1 MVVYSF
7 SPKILLSRNAYL
19 DCSLNIIRFKGSQS
33 LSLVIETSNLKK
45 TYTLDKLPVYALR
58 GVDLQ
63 VKKGDFISIL
73 GPSGCGKSTLLNM
86 LGALDKPTEGRVV
99 IDGIDVSSLN
109 SGQLSELRRKIGF
122 VFQFF
127 NLIPRYTAKKNVE
140 MPLIVAGVKKKER
153 GKRSQELLESV
164 GLKERM
170 NHKATELSGGEKQRV
185 AIARALSNN
194 PSYLLMDE
202 PTGNTDS
209 KTTEEIVD
217 LIKRLNRQEK
227 VTTIIVTHDR
237 QVASQTNRT
246 LEMLDGRIVRD

>member
-1 MVVYSF
+1 M
-7 SPKILLSRNAYL
+7 
-19 DCSLNIIRFKGSQS
+19 
-33 LSLVIETSNLKK
+33 SLVIETIDLKK
-45 TYTLDKLPVYALR
+45 SYMLDKLPIYALR
-58 GVDLQ
+58 GVSLK
-63 VKKGDFISIL
+63 VEKGDFVSIL

-86 LGALDKPTEGRVV
+86 LGALDKPSEGKVI

-109 SGQLSELRRKIGF
+109 SSQLSELRRKIGF

-153 GKRSQELLESV
+153 ERRSKELLESV

-170 NHKATELSGGEKQRV
+170 NHKTSELSGGERQRV

-209 KTTEEIVD
+209 KTTQEIVS
-217 LIKRLNRQEK
+217 LIGRLNREDG
-227 VTTIIVTHDR
+227 VTIIIVTHDR
-237 QVASQTNRT
+237 SVAKQTKRK
-246 LEMLDGRIVRD
+246 LEMLDGKIVKG

>member
-1 MVVYSF
+1 MKSVGIASAVGNYG
-7 SPKILLSRNAYL
+7 A
-19 DCSLNIIRFKGSQS
+19 
-33 LSLVIETSNLKK
+33 IELKK
-45 TYTLDKLPVYALR
+45 SYMLDKLPIYALR
-58 GVDLQ
+58 GVNLK
-63 VKKGDFISIL
+63 VEKGDFVSIL

-86 LGALDKPTEGRVV
+86 LGALDKPSEGKVI

-153 GKRSQELLESV
+153 ERRSEELLVSV

-170 NHKATELSGGEKQRV
+170 NHKTSELSGGERQRV

-209 KTTEEIVD
+209 KTTKEIVS
-217 LIKRLNRQEK
+217 LIGRLNREEG
-227 VTTIIVTHDR
+227 VTIIIVTHDR
-237 QVASQTNRT
+237 SVAKQTKRK
-246 LEMLDGRIVRD
+246 LEMLDGKIVKG

>member
-1 MVVYSF
+1 M
-7 SPKILLSRNAYL
+7 
-19 DCSLNIIRFKGSQS
+19 
-33 LSLVIETSNLKK
+33 LSLVIQTIDLKK
-45 TYTLDKLPVYALR
+45 SYMLDKLPIYALR
-58 GVDLQ
+58 GVNLQ
-63 VKKGDFISIL
+63 VEKGDFVSIL

-86 LGALDKPTEGRVV
+86 LGALDKPSEGKVI

-153 GKRSQELLESV
+153 ERRSEELLESV

-170 NHKATELSGGEKQRV
+170 NHKTSELSGGERQRV

-209 KTTEEIVD
+209 KTTQEIVS
-217 LIKRLNRQEK
+217 LIGRLNREEG
-227 VTTIIVTHDR
+227 VTIIIVTHDR
-237 QVASQTNRT
+237 SVAKQTKRK
-246 LEMLDGRIVRD
+246 LEMLDGKIVEG

>member
-1 MVVYSF
+1 M
-7 SPKILLSRNAYL
+7 
-19 DCSLNIIRFKGSQS
+19 
-33 LSLVIETSNLKK
+33 SLVIQTIDLKK
-45 TYTLDKLPVYALR
+45 SYMLDKLPIYALR
-58 GVDLQ
+58 GVNLK
-63 VKKGDFISIL
+63 VEKGDFVSIL

-86 LGALDKPTEGRVV
+86 LGALDKPSEGKVI

-153 GKRSQELLESV
+153 ERRSEELLESV

-170 NHKATELSGGEKQRV
+170 NHKTSELSGGERQRV

-209 KTTEEIVD
+209 KTTQEIVS
-217 LIKRLNRQEK
+217 LIGRLNREEG
-227 VTTIIVTHDR
+227 VTIIIVTHDR
-237 QVASQTNRT
+237 SVAKQTKRK
-246 LEMLDGRIVRD
+246 LEMLDGKIVKG